1 MLAMS
6 WTEPDAIR
14 SVMQRTKALTP
25 RPFGVNFVLEWDQRE
40 RLEIC
45 LEEGARIVSY
55 FWSSLAPGSPYV
67 DEAHAAGAT
76 VMLTVGSADEA
87 KRAVDAGVD
96 VVVAQGLDAG
106 GHVWGSVGTLS
117 LVPAVVDAVAP
128 TPVIAA
134 GGIGD
139 GRGLAAVLAL
149 GAQAAWMGTR
159 FIVADESGGAS
170 RLPGSDRSSQ
180 GDRRRVVAGCVR
192 RGLAGR
198 AGPHARQQRRSGTG
212 AKQGS
217 PAPGSRPGEGDVIG
231 QWSDDGEAIERY
243 DADLP
248 GLAAS
253 GDLEAM
259 ANYAGQSAGVIR
271 KRGSAADIVR
281 EVATDAERILQMS
294 PTCSVPRSSST
305 SLDGE
310 QLPLVGNTLQAVRPV
325 VDEGDLRTDDEV
337 LDRPRH
343 PDLAGTSLCLHACR
357 DVHGDAADVV
367 AAPFDLAACAVRC
380 GPRDPDR
387 GSSSRSASAQR
398 IARAGPS
405 NVASRPSPV
414 VLTSVPR

>member
-1 MLAMS
+1 MDGSLLRTPLCDRLGIELPIVQAPIGEGATPELVAAVAGAGALGMLAMS

-45 LEEGARIVSY
+45 LEEGSRIVSY
-55 FWSSLAPGSPYV
+55 FWSTLAPGSPYV

-76 VMLTVGSADEA
+76 VLLTVGSADEA

-159 FIVADESGGAS
+159 FVVADESGTHPEYRDRIVRAKETDAVWS
-170 RLPGSDRSSQ
+170 RDVFDGGWPD
-180 GDRRRVVAGCVR
+180 APVR
-192 RGLAGR
+192 TLENATLRDWREA
-198 AGPHARQQRRSGTG
+198 
-212 AKQGS
+212 GS

-231 QWSDDGEAIERY
+231 HWSDGEAIERY

-259 ANYAGQSAGVIR
+259 ANYAGQSAGVVR

-281 EVATDAERILQMS
+281 EVAADAERIL
-294 PTCSVPRSSST
+294 
-305 SLDGE
+305 
-310 QLPLVGNTLQAVRPV
+310 
-325 VDEGDLRTDDEV
+325 RT
-337 LDRPRH
+337 
-343 PDLAGTSLCLHACR
+343 T
-357 DVHGDAADVV
+357 
-367 AAPFDLAACAVRC
+367 
-380 GPRDPDR
+380 
-387 GSSSRSASAQR
+387 
-398 IARAGPS
+398 PS
-405 NVASRPSPV
+405 
-414 VLTSVPR
+414 

>member
-1 MLAMS
+1 MDGSPLRTPLCARLGIDLPIVQAPIGDGATPELVAAVAGAGALGMLAMS

-40 RLEIC
+40 RLANC

-76 VMLTVGSADEA
+76 VMLTVGSSDEA

-159 FIVADESGGAS
+159 FIVADESGTHPEYRDRIVQAKETDAVWS
-170 RLPGSDRSSQ
+170 RDVFDGGWPD
-180 GDRRRVVAGCVR
+180 APVR
-192 RGLAGR
+192 TLDNSTLRGWRDA
-198 AGPHARQQRRSGTG
+198 
-212 AKQGS
+212 GS
-217 PAPGSRPGEGDVIG
+217 PAPGSRPGEGEVIG
-231 QWSDDGEAIERY
+231 HWSDGEAIERY

-248 GLAAS
+248 GSEAS

-259 ANYAGQSAGVIR
+259 ANYAGQSAGVVR
-271 KRGSAADIVR
+271 KRRPAADIVR
-281 EVATDAERILQMS
+281 EVAADADRIL
-294 PTCSVPRSSST
+294 
-305 SLDGE
+305 
-310 QLPLVGNTLQAVRPV
+310 
-325 VDEGDLRTDDEV
+325 
-337 LDRPRH
+337 
-343 PDLAGTSLCLHACR
+343 
-357 DVHGDAADVV
+357 
-367 AAPFDLAACAVRC
+367 
-380 GPRDPDR
+380 
-387 GSSSRSASAQR
+387 
-398 IARAGPS
+398 RAL
-405 NVASRPSPV
+405 
-414 VLTSVPR
+414 LTG

>member
-1 MLAMS
+1 
-6 WTEPDAIR
+6 
-14 SVMQRTKALTP
+14 MQRTRALTP

-40 RLEIC
+40 RLANC

-76 VMLTVGSADEA
+76 VMLTVGSSDEA

-159 FIVADESGGAS
+159 FIVADESGTHPEYRDRIVQAKETDAVWS
-170 RLPGSDRSSQ
+170 RDVFDGGWPD
-180 GDRRRVVAGCVR
+180 APVR
-192 RGLAGR
+192 TLDNSTLR
-198 AGPHARQQRRSGTG
+198 AWRDA
-212 AKQGS
+212 GS
-217 PAPGSRPGEGDVIG
+217 PAPGSRPGEGEVIG
-231 QWSDDGEAIERY
+231 HWSDGEAIERY

-248 GLAAS
+248 GSEAS

-259 ANYAGQSAGVIR
+259 ANYAGQSAGVVR
-271 KRGSAADIVR
+271 KRRPAADIVR
-281 EVATDAERILQMS
+281 EVATDADRIL
-294 PTCSVPRSSST
+294 RALST
-305 SLDGE
+305 G
-310 QLPLVGNTLQAVRPV
+310 
-325 VDEGDLRTDDEV
+325 
-337 LDRPRH
+337 
-343 PDLAGTSLCLHACR
+343 
-357 DVHGDAADVV
+357 
-367 AAPFDLAACAVRC
+367 
-380 GPRDPDR
+380 
-387 GSSSRSASAQR
+387 
-398 IARAGPS
+398 
-405 NVASRPSPV
+405 
-414 VLTSVPR
+414 